1 MAAKRGPK
9 RPVGRP
15 KTAERKRTAAKQK
28 ADRRARLRA
37 YGLVPAEVWVRPGEL
52 DDLVADARLRV
63 AELELLYAIR
73 EGDPDAVIARREAL
87 NDQRE
92 AMGLE
97 PIEKGELQRFKDG
110 ERDVRDLAK
119 GVHPDQLER
128 IAAPALTRAAVT
140 KAPLPMKQVPPNLRG
155 DMPAYMVLD
164 AYDPYKF

>member
-28 ADRRARLRA
+28 ANRRARLRA
-37 YGLVPAEVWVRPGEL
+37 YGLVPVEVWVKPGEL
-52 DDLVADARLRV
+52 DELVADVRLRV

-73 EGDPDAVIARREAL
+73 EGDTDAVIARREAL

-97 PIEKGELQRFKDG
+97 PIEQGELRRFKAG

-128 IAAPALTRAAVT
+128 VVAPAFLRGAVT
-140 KAPLPMKQVPPNLRG
+140 NAQLPMRYIPPKLRPHL
-155 DMPAYMVLD
+155 PAYMVLD
-164 AYDPYKF
+164 PYNS

>member
-1 MAAKRGPK
+1 MAEQRGRK

-15 KTAERKRTAAKQK
+15 KTAERRRNNTKQK

-37 YGLVPAEVWVRPGEL
+37 YGLVPVEVWVKPGEL

-73 EGDPDAVIARREAL
+73 EGEADAVIARREAL

-119 GVHPDQLER
+119 GAHPDQLER
-128 IAAPALTRAAVT
+128 VVAPAFLRGAVT
-140 KAPLPMKQVPPNLRG
+140 NARLPMKHTPPVHRPHF
-155 DMPAYMVLD
+155 PAYMVM
-164 AYDPYKF
+164 DPYNS